1 MPLRPIF
8 EVTIMEKYRN
18 KHHIKIV
25 DAVEYNG
32 KYVDPSSIRN
42 RIIAIGAVFLGVIGI
57 ISVPLLLI

>member
-1 MPLRPIF
+1 
-8 EVTIMEKYRN
+8 MEKYRN

-42 RIIAIGAVFLGVIGI
+42 RIIAVGAVFLGVIGI